1 MRCCAG
7 RFPTSW
13 PRLFTADTAVTVSDA
28 PQSQTCRIQ
37 PMKQVPMLLHTPA
50 VHEAR
55 ISSDLD
61 GTITAWNAGAT
72 EMFGFS
78 AAEAIGR
85 NYDLL
90 TTTNGTILHREAL
103 EHLRAGRPSTVVR
116 ARWRRRD
123 GRVAE
128 VTLMHSPLFDADG
141 ILIGSSTI
149 ARDVTAVAQLQ
160 DEAGKER
167 ERLIE
172 AQEMAHVGSA
182 EYDFSSGRWW
192 HSEEFGRLLDLTTG
206 EKVSVSM
213 LLEKIHPQDR
223 DGVRTDWLSLDRAGS
238 RHLDRELR
246 LIQPTGDVR
255 WIHASVR
262 VTDTGIRTRVL
273 ITALDITARKLAE
286 AVLTHQASHDALT
299 GLPNRI
305 LINTILHDLLGR
317 KASGVVV
324 FFLDV
329 DRFKTVNDAVG
340 HAAGDA
346 ILAQLAA
353 RLRPAIRP
361 GDTVGRFGGDE
372 FVVICKNLHVTE
384 AQEVA
389 ERLRGAVKEAF
400 TLGGR
405 RIFMNISIGIAP
417 AGPGDTAETMLDA
430 ADMAMYQA
438 KNAGGDRIAVRD
450 SRTQAAA
457 TARLN
462 LESDLRLAL
471 DRNELRLH
479 YQPVIDLKT
488 GMPVGFE
495 ALLRW
500 EHPTHGLLQPASFI
514 SLAEDSGL
522 IVPIG
527 GWVLNQ
533 ALQQT
538 QQWRNT
544 LPGAKDLTVSVNVSV
559 RQLQDLRFV
568 DTVRDALR
576 TTGIGPAAVT
586 LEITESV
593 LMDQSE
599 LPTAIIHGL
608 HACGVGLAIDDFGT
622 GYSSLSHLRWL
633 SAHTLKI
640 DKSFVSELGYKD
652 PSSASI
658 IELILGMARVLNLSV
673 IAEGVETPAQMNE
686 LRRLGVRHAQGY
698 FWCAP
703 LPAHE
708 IPKQLQT
715 HAP

>member
-1 MRCCAG
+1 
-7 RFPTSW
+7 
-13 PRLFTADTAVTVSDA
+13 
-28 PQSQTCRIQ
+28 
-37 PMKQVPMLLHTPA
+37 MLLHTPA
-50 VHEAR
+50 FHEAR
-55 ISSDLD
+55 ISSDLA

-78 AAEAIGR
+78 DAEAIGQ

-90 TTTNGTILHREAL
+90 TTTNGTSLHLEAL
-103 EHLRAGRPSTVVR
+103 ERLRAGRPFTVIR
-116 ARWRRRD
+116 ARWQRRD
-123 GRVAE
+123 GRVAK
-128 VTLMHSPLFDADG
+128 VTATYSPLFDAEG
-141 ILIGSSTI
+141 ILIGGSVT
-149 ARDVTAVAQLQ
+149 ARDVTAVAQRH
-160 DEAGKER
+160 DEADKER

-182 EYDFSSGRWW
+182 EYEFSSGRWW

-206 EKVSVSM
+206 ENVSGSM
-213 LLEKIHPQDR
+213 LLEKVHPHDR
-223 DGVRTDWLSLDRAGS
+223 DGIRTDSLSLDRAGS
-238 RHLDRELR
+238 RILDRELR

-255 WIHASVR
+255 WLHASVR
-262 VTDTGIRTRVL
+262 VTDTGIRTRAL

-305 LINTILHDLLGR
+305 LINAILHDLLGR

-329 DRFKTVNDAVG
+329 DRFKTVNDAIG

-353 RLRPAIRP
+353 RLRPAVRL
-361 GDTVGRFGGDE
+361 GDVVGRIGGDE
-372 FVVICKNLHVTE
+372 FVVICGNLHVTD
-384 AQEVA
+384 AQAVA
-389 ERLRGAVKEAF
+389 ERLRTAVKEAF
-400 TLGGR
+400 SLGGR
-405 RIFMNISIGIAP
+405 RIFLNISIGIAP

-438 KNAGGDRIAVRD
+438 KNAGGDGIAVRD
-450 SRTQAAA
+450 ARTLATA

-488 GMPVGFE
+488 GGTIGFE

-527 GWVLNQ
+527 EWVLNQ

-544 LPGAKDLTVSVNVSV
+544 LPGAEDLTISVNVSV
-559 RQLQDLRFV
+559 RQLQDLRVV

-576 TTGIGPAAVT
+576 TTGISPAAVT

-593 LMDQSE
+593 LVDRSE
-599 LPTAIIHGL
+599 LPTAIIQGL

-622 GYSSLSHLRWL
+622 GYSSLSQLRWL
-633 SAHTLKI
+633 SADTLKI
-640 DKSFVSELGYKD
+640 DRSFVSELGYKD

-673 IAEGVETPAQMNE
+673 IAEGVETTAQLTE

-698 FWCAP
+698 LWCAP

-708 IPKQLQT
+708 IPKQLQART
-715 HAP
+715 VTAIAQGPAPRRRKEDN

>member
-1 MRCCAG
+1 
-7 RFPTSW
+7 
-13 PRLFTADTAVTVSDA
+13 
-28 PQSQTCRIQ
+28 
-37 PMKQVPMLLHTPA
+37 MKQVPMLHTPA
-50 VHEAR
+50 VPEAR
-55 ISSDLD
+55 ISGDLN
-61 GTITAWNAGAT
+61 GTITAWNAGAA

-78 AAEAIGR
+78 AGEAIGR

-90 TTTNGTILHREAL
+90 TTTNGTILHREVL
-103 EHLRAGRPSTVVR
+103 EHLRAGKGSSAVR
-116 ARWRRRD
+116 ARWRRHD

-128 VTLMHSPLFDADG
+128 VSLTHSPRFDADG
-141 ILIGSSTI
+141 ILIGSTTI

-160 DEAGKER
+160 DEAGNER

-206 EKVSVSM
+206 ENVSVSM

-223 DGVRTDWLSLDRAGS
+223 DGVRTDWHSLDGAGS
-238 RHLDRELR
+238 RHVDRELR

-255 WIHASVR
+255 WIQASVR
-262 VTDTGIRTRVL
+262 VTGTGIRTRVL

-317 KASGVVV
+317 KASRVVV

-346 ILAQLAA
+346 ILTQLAA

-372 FVVICKNLHVTE
+372 FIVICQNLHATG
-384 AQEVA
+384 ATAVA
-389 ERLRGAVKEAF
+389 ERLRAAVKEAF

-405 RIFMNISIGIAP
+405 RIFLNISIGIAP
-417 AGPGDTAETMLDA
+417 AGPGDTAETILDA

-462 LESDLRLAL
+462 LESDLRVAL

-479 YQPVIDLKT
+479 YQPVIDVKT
-488 GMPVGFE
+488 GTPIGLE

-527 GWVLNQ
+527 SWVLNR

-544 LPGAKDLTVSVNVSV
+544 LPGAKDLTIFVNVSV

-568 DTVRDALR
+568 DAVRDALR
-576 TTGIGPAAVT
+576 ATGISPAAVT

-593 LMDQSE
+593 LMDQRE
-599 LPTAIIHGL
+599 LPTAIIQGL

-622 GYSSLSHLRWL
+622 GYSSLSQLRWL

-640 DKSFVSELGYKD
+640 DGSFVSELGYKD

-658 IELILGMARVLNLSV
+658 IQLILGMARVLNLRV
-673 IAEGVETPAQMNE
+673 IAEGVETPAQLNE

-698 FWCAP
+698 LWCAP

-715 HAP
+715 HAPEPPLHNAQPRKLPRRSDR

>member
-1 MRCCAG
+1 
-7 RFPTSW
+7 
-13 PRLFTADTAVTVSDA
+13 
-28 PQSQTCRIQ
+28 
-37 PMKQVPMLLHTPA
+37 MKRVPMLPHTPS

-55 ISSDLD
+55 ISGDLN
-61 GTITAWNAGAT
+61 GTITAWDAGAT

-90 TTTNGTILHREAL
+90 TTTNGTLLHLKTL

-116 ARWRRRD
+116 ASWRRHD
-123 GRVAE
+123 GRVAD
-128 VTLMHSPLFDADG
+128 VTLIHSPLIDADG
-141 ILIGSSTI
+141 ILVGSSTI
-149 ARDVTAVAQLQ
+149 ARDVTAAAQLQ

-192 HSEEFGRLLDLTTG
+192 HSEEFGRLLDLSTG
-206 EKVSVSM
+206 EQVSASM

-223 DGVRTDWLSLDRAGS
+223 DGVRMDWLSRNRAGS
-238 RHLDRELR
+238 KQFDRELR
-246 LIQPTGDVR
+246 LIQPAGDVR
-255 WIHASVR
+255 WIHANVK
-262 VTDTGIRTRVL
+262 VADTGIGARAL
-273 ITALDITARKLAE
+273 ITALDVTARKLAE

-305 LINTILHDLLGR
+305 LINTILHDLLSR
-317 KASGVVV
+317 KIPRVVV
-324 FFLDV
+324 FFIDV
-329 DRFKTVNDAVG
+329 DRFKTINDAVG

-372 FVVICKNLHVTE
+372 FVMICKNLHVTE
-384 AQEVA
+384 AQAVA
-389 ERLRGAVKEAF
+389 ERLRGAVKDAF

-405 RIFMNISIGIAP
+405 RIFLNISIGIAP

-438 KNAGGDRIAVRD
+438 KNAGGDRSAVRD

-488 GMPVGFE
+488 GTPVGFE

-576 TTGIGPAAVT
+576 TTGISPAAVT

-599 LPTAIIHGL
+599 LPTAIIQGL

-633 SAHTLKI
+633 AAHTLKI

-673 IAEGVETPAQMNE
+673 IAEGVETPAQLNE
-686 LRRLGVRHAQGY
+686 LRKLGVRHAQGY
-698 FWCAP
+698 LWCEP

-708 IPKQLQT
+708 VPQQLQAHPPSPPT
-715 HAP
+715 GHTN

>member
-1 MRCCAG
+1 
-7 RFPTSW
+7 
-13 PRLFTADTAVTVSDA
+13 
-28 PQSQTCRIQ
+28 
-37 PMKQVPMLLHTPA
+37 MKQVPMILHTPSA
-50 VHEAR
+50 HEAR
-55 ISSDLD
+55 ISGDLN
-61 GTITAWNAGAT
+61 GTITAWDAGAT

-90 TTTNGTILHREAL
+90 TTTNGAILQLDAL
-103 EHLRAGRPSTVVR
+103 ENLRAGRPSTVVR

-128 VTLMHSPLFDADG
+128 LTLMHSPLFDADR

-160 DEAGKER
+160 DEASKER

-192 HSEEFGRLLDLTTG
+192 HSAEFGRLLDLTTG
-206 EKVSVSM
+206 EEVSVSM
-213 LLEKIHPQDR
+213 LLEKVHPQDR
-223 DGVRTDWLSLDRAGS
+223 DGVRTDWLSLDRVGS

-262 VTDTGIRTRVL
+262 VIDTGIRTRAL

-317 KASGVVV
+317 KASRVVV

-346 ILAQLAA
+346 ILAQVAA

-372 FVVICKNLHVTE
+372 FVVICKNLHGTE
-384 AQEVA
+384 AQAVA
-389 ERLRGAVKEAF
+389 ERLRAAVKEAF
-400 TLGGR
+400 VLGGR
-405 RIFMNISIGIAP
+405 RIFLNISIGSAP
-417 AGPGDTAETMLDA
+417 AGPGDTAETLLDA

-457 TARLN
+457 TARLT

-471 DRNELRLH
+471 DRSELRLH

-488 GMPVGFE
+488 GTPVGFE

-527 GWVLNQ
+527 GWVLNE
-533 ALQQT
+533 ALQQA
-538 QQWRNT
+538 QQWRHT
-544 LPGAKDLTVSVNVSV
+544 LPGAKDLTIFVNVSV
-559 RQLQDLRFV
+559 RQLQDPRFV

-576 TTGIGPAAVT
+576 TTGIRPAAVT

-593 LMDQSE
+593 LMDQNE
-599 LPTAIIHGL
+599 LPTAIVQGL

-673 IAEGVETPAQMNE
+673 IAEGVETPAQLDE

-698 FWCAP
+698 LWCAP
-703 LPAHE
+703 LPAGE
-708 IPKQLQT
+708 IPNQLQT

>member
-1 MRCCAG
+1 
-7 RFPTSW
+7 
-13 PRLFTADTAVTVSDA
+13 
-28 PQSQTCRIQ
+28 
-37 PMKQVPMLLHTPA
+37 MLLHTPA
-50 VHEAR
+50 FHEAR

-61 GTITAWNAGAT
+61 GTITAWNAGAAD
-72 EMFGFS
+72 MFGFT
-78 AAEAIGR
+78 AAEAIGQ

-90 TTTNGTILHREAL
+90 TTTNGPVLHQEAL
-103 EHLRAGRPSTVVR
+103 EHVRAGRPFTVIR
-116 ARWRRRD
+116 DRWQRRD
-123 GRVAE
+123 GRVAK
-128 VTLMHSPLFDADG
+128 VTATYSPVFDADG
-141 ILIGSSTI
+141 TLIGGSIT
-149 ARDVTAVAQLQ
+149 ARDVTAVAQRQ
-160 DEAGKER
+160 DEADKER
-167 ERLIE
+167 ERLVE

-182 EYDFSSGRWW
+182 EYEFSSGRWW

-206 EKVSVSM
+206 ENVSESM

-223 DGVRTDWLSLDRAGS
+223 DGIRTDSLSLDRASS
-238 RHLDRELR
+238 RILDRELR

-262 VTDTGIRTRVL
+262 VTDTGNRTRAL

-305 LINTILHDLLGR
+305 LIHTLLHDLLGR

-329 DRFKTVNDAVG
+329 DRFKTVNDAIG

-346 ILAQLAA
+346 ILTQLAA
-353 RLRPAIRP
+353 RLRPAVRT
-361 GDTVGRFGGDE
+361 GDVVGRIGGDE
-372 FVVICKNLHVTE
+372 FVVICENLHFTD
-384 AQEVA
+384 AQVVA
-389 ERLRGAVKEAF
+389 ERLRAAVKKAF
-400 TLGGR
+400 SLGGR
-405 RIFMNISIGIAP
+405 QIFLNISIGIAP

-438 KNAGGDRIAVRD
+438 KNAGGDGIAVRD
-450 SRTQAAA
+450 ARTLATA

-471 DRNELRLH
+471 ERNELRLH
-479 YQPVIDLKT
+479 YQPVIDLET
-488 GMPVGFE
+488 EATVGFE
-495 ALLRW
+495 ALVRW

-514 SLAEDSGL
+514 SLAEDSGM

-538 QQWRNT
+538 QEWRNT
-544 LPGAKDLTVSVNVSV
+544 LPGAEDLTISVNVSV
-559 RQLQDLRFV
+559 RQLQDLRVV

-576 TTGIGPAAVT
+576 MTGISPAAVT

-593 LMDQSE
+593 LVDQSE
-599 LPTAIIHGL
+599 LPTAIIQGL

-622 GYSSLSHLRWL
+622 GYSSLSQLRWL
-633 SAHTLKI
+633 SAETLKI
-640 DKSFVSELGYKD
+640 DRSFVSELGYKD

-658 IELILGMARVLNLSV
+658 IELILGMARVLNLNV
-673 IAEGVETPAQMNE
+673 IAEGVETTAQLNE
-686 LRRLGVRHAQGY
+686 LRRLGVRRAQGY
-698 FWCAP
+698 LWCAP

-708 IPKQLQT
+708 IPKQLQMLT
-715 HAP
+715 AAPIAEGPTPRRRKEDT

>member
-1 MRCCAG
+1 
-7 RFPTSW
+7 
-13 PRLFTADTAVTVSDA
+13 
-28 PQSQTCRIQ
+28 
-37 PMKQVPMLLHTPA
+37 MLPSTPA
-50 VHEAR
+50 VREAL
-55 ISSDLD
+55 ISGDLD
-61 GTITAWNAGAT
+61 GTITAWDAGAT

-90 TTTNGTILHREAL
+90 TTTSGTILHQEAL
-103 EHLRAGRPSTVVR
+103 EHLRAGRPASVVR
-116 ARWRRRD
+116 ARWRRND
-123 GRVAE
+123 GRVAD
-128 VTLMHSPLFDADG
+128 VTLTHSPLFDTAG

-149 ARDVTAVAQLQ
+149 ARDITAVAQLQ

-182 EYDFSSGRWW
+182 EYDFSSERWW

-206 EKVSVSM
+206 EKVAGPM

-223 DGVRTDWLSLDRAGS
+223 DSITTDWHSLDRAGT
-238 RHLDRELR
+238 RNLDRELR

-255 WIHASVR
+255 WIHVSVR
-262 VTDTGIRTRVL
+262 VTDTGTRTRVL

-305 LINTILHDLLGR
+305 LINTILHELLGR
-317 KASGVVV
+317 KASKIVV
-324 FFLDV
+324 FFLDA
-329 DRFKTVNDAVG
+329 DRFKTVNDAIG
-340 HAAGDA
+340 HTAGDA

-353 RLRPAIRP
+353 RLRLAIRP

-372 FVVICKNLHVTE
+372 FVVICKNLDVTE
-384 AQEVA
+384 AQAVA

-400 TLGGR
+400 SLGGR
-405 RIFMNISIGIAP
+405 RIFLNISIGIAP
-417 AGPGDTAETMLDA
+417 VGPGDTAETMLDA

-438 KNAGGDRIAVRD
+438 KNAGGDRSAVRD
-450 SRTQAAA
+450 SGTQAAA

-488 GMPVGFE
+488 GTPVGFE

-500 EHPTHGLLQPASFI
+500 EHPTHGLLLPASFI

-527 GWVLNQ
+527 SWVLNQ

-538 QQWRNT
+538 QLWRDT
-544 LPGAKDLTVSVNVSV
+544 LPGAKDLTIFVNVSV

-576 TTGIGPAAVT
+576 TTGISPGAVT

-599 LPTAIIHGL
+599 LPTAIIQGL

-658 IELILGMARVLNLSV
+658 IQLILGMARVLNLSV
-673 IAEGVETPAQMNE
+673 IAEGVETPAQLNE

-698 FWCAP
+698 LWSAP
-703 LPAHE
+703 LSAHE

-715 HAP
+715 RAP

>member
-1 MRCCAG
+1 
-7 RFPTSW
+7 
-13 PRLFTADTAVTVSDA
+13 
-28 PQSQTCRIQ
+28 
-37 PMKQVPMLLHTPA
+37 MKQVPMLPPTPA
-50 VHEAR
+50 AHEAR
-55 ISSDLD
+55 INGDLD
-61 GTITAWNAGAT
+61 GTITAWNTGAT

-90 TTTNGTILHREAL
+90 TTTNGTLLHQEAL
-103 EHLRAGRPSTVVR
+103 EHLRAGRPASVVR
-116 ARWRRRD
+116 ARWRRND
-123 GRVAE
+123 GRVAD
-128 VTLMHSPLFDADG
+128 VTLTHSPLFDAEG

-149 ARDVTAVAQLQ
+149 ARDITAVAQLQ

-182 EYDFSSGRWW
+182 EYVFSSGRWW

-206 EKVSVSM
+206 EKVAGPM
-213 LLEKIHPQDR
+213 LLEKIHPKDR
-223 DGVRTDWLSLDRAGS
+223 DSIRTDWHSLDRAS
-238 RHLDRELR
+238 TRNLDRELR

-255 WIHASVR
+255 WIHVR
-262 VTDTGIRTRVL
+262 VTDTGTRTRVL

-305 LINTILHDLLGR
+305 LINAILHDLLGR
-317 KASGVVV
+317 KATRVVV

-329 DRFKTVNDAVG
+329 DRFKTVNDAIG

-346 ILAQLAA
+346 ILTQLAA
-353 RLRPAIRP
+353 RLRLAIRP

-384 AQEVA
+384 AQAVA
-389 ERLRGAVKEAF
+389 ERLRAAVKEAF

-405 RIFMNISIGIAP
+405 RIFLNISIGIAP

-450 SRTQAAA
+450 SRRQAAA

-488 GMPVGFE
+488 GTPVGFE

-514 SLAEDSGL
+514 SVAEDSGL

-527 GWVLNQ
+527 SWVLNQ
-533 ALQQT
+533 ALQQA

-544 LPGAKDLTVSVNVSV
+544 LPGAKNLTISVNVSV

-576 TTGIGPAAVT
+576 TTCISPAAVT

-599 LPTAIIHGL
+599 RPTAIIQGL

-640 DKSFVSELGYKD
+640 DKSFVADLGYKD

-658 IELILGMARVLNLSV
+658 IQLILGMARILNLNV
-673 IAEGVETPAQMNE
+673 IAEGVETPAQLNE

-698 FWCAP
+698 LWRAP